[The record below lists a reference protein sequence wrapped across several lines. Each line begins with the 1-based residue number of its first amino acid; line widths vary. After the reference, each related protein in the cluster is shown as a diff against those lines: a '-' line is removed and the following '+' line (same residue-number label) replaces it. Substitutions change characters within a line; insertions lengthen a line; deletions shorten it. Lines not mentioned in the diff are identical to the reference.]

1 MDDPA
6 AYKRPIGL
14 LRLTIGSAVLI
25 VLLLFALRFGL
36 QEDIDGS
43 AGTSGGSIDTLHGTP
58 SELET
63 LVSSKMAGRI
73 LFNPPEKMK
82 QGEQVAVTVR
92 ISGNQKSDL
101 GSHLEPSPKPTIE
114 QIAVM
119 PYMTVRLSGEAFKIK
134 ALMPENQFVVDNGF
148 TEWRFDVQ
156 AIKSGIHDLDLEVG
170 VRVKLKSG
178 TEEYSFLPTYEHPVT
193 VEVDRGYSFWA
204 FWKENWK
211 WILGVP
217 AALAV
222 IIKIVKMFFKSK
234 GGAKDKPGE
243 EKEPE
248 GDDDD
253 DDDEGKGT
261 E

>member
-6 AYKRPIGL
+6 NKRPHP
-14 LRLTIGSAVLI
+14 LRLTGIALILLSLLVTLPLAYLVSRKDIGH
-25 VLLLFALRFGL
+25 
-36 QEDIDGS
+36 E
-43 AGTSGGSIDTLHGTP
+43 AGGMAAHTP
-58 SELET
+58 SELEK
-63 LVSSKMAGRI
+63 LVSSKMAGRL
-73 LFNPPEKMK
+73 LFNPPEKMR
-82 QGEQVAVTVR
+82 QGEHEAVTVR
-92 ISGNQKSDL
+92 ISGNQESDL
-101 GSHLEPSPKPTIE
+101 TSRLEHGPKPTIE

-134 ALMPENQFVVDNGF
+134 ALMPENQFVSEKGF

-156 AIKSGIHDLDLEVG
+156 AIDSGIHNLDLEVG

-178 TEEYSFLPTYEHPVT
+178 TEEYSFYPTYERTVT
-193 VEVDRGYSFWA
+193 VEVDRGYSSWV

-217 AALAV
+217 AAVAV
-222 IIKIVKMFFKSK
+222 VIKILKMIFKSK
-234 GGAKDKPGE
+234 GDAKDKDTE

-248 GDDDD
+248 HDDANDD